1 LKKVLVITYYWPP
14 NGSSGVQRWLKF
26 AKYLKEFNWE
36 PVIYTPEN
44 PELISEDKSL
54 LKDAEGLQVI
64 KTPIWEPYSFYK
76 RFTGQSKNA
85 SINTA
90 FLKEKKVVSLPEKI
104 SVWIRGNFFFPD
116 ARKFWIKPSVRF
128 LCEWLKNNPADAIV
142 STGPP
147 HSMHL
152 IAERVKQKT
161 GLPWLADFRDPW
173 TNIDFAGELML
184 TSIAKGIHEQ
194 MEMSVLKHADK
205 IVVIGNEMKKEFE
218 ELLHSDKKIS
228 VITNGY
234 DEDDLPVTNST
245 RDKKFSIVSVG
256 ALVKT
261 RNPEV
266 FWKALS
272 HLTKENKSFA
282 ENVKV
287 KIVGRMDYSVKESIS
302 HYELERFVSYMD
314 YVPHEK
320 VLSLLQAA
328 QALLLPLNN
337 THNAKGI
344 VTGKL
349 FEYLAGRRP
358 ILCIGPQDGDAA
370 AILNETHAGV
380 VVDFNDEVKMRNVIL
395 QYYNLFLSG
404 NLVSQSHD
412 IEKYSRKNLTKKLSE
427 VLDNLTNP
435 KLPERMSSAQTSN
448 PKL

>member
-44 PELISEDKSL
+44 PEVISIDNSL
-54 LKDAEGLQVI
+54 LKDAEGVQII

-76 RFTGQSKNA
+76 KFTGQSKNA
-85 SINTA
+85 NINTA

-104 SVWIRGNFFFPD
+104 SVWIRGNFFIPD

-128 LCEWLKNNPADAIV
+128 LNEWLKNNHVDAIV

-161 GLPWLADFRDPW
+161 GVPWLADFRDPW

-184 TSIAKGIHEQ
+184 TSAAKRIHER
-194 MEMSVLKHADK
+194 MELSVLKHSDK
-205 IVVIGNEMKKEFE
+205 IVVIGNEMKKEFAQLLQSE
-218 ELLHSDKKIS
+218 EKIS

-234 DEDDLPVTNST
+234 DEEDLPVTDSA
-245 RDKKFSIVSVG
+245 RDKKFSMVSVG

-272 HLTKENKSFA
+272 HLTKENKSLG
-282 ENVKV
+282 ENFEV
-287 KIVGRMDYSVKESIS
+287 KIVGRVDYSVKESIAQ
-302 HYELERFVSYMD
+302 YGLQQLVNYMD

-320 VLSLLQAA
+320 VLSLLQSA
-328 QALLLPLNN
+328 QVLLLPLNN

-358 ILCIGPQDGDAA
+358 ILCIGPEDGDAA
-370 AILNETHAGV
+370 GILNETNAGV
-380 VVDFNDEVKMRNVIL
+380 VVDFNDEEKMRNTIL
-395 QYYNLFLSG
+395 QYYNLYLSG
-404 NLVSQSHD
+404 NLDSQSQV
-412 IEKYSRKNLTKKLSE
+412 IEKYSRKNLTAKLSE
-427 VLDNLTNP
+427 VLNQL
-435 KLPERMSSAQTSN
+435 AI
-448 PKL
+448 